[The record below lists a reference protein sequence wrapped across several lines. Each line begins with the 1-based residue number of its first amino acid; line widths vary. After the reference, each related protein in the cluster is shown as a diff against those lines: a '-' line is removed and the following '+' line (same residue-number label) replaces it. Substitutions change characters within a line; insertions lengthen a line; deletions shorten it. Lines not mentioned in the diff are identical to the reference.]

1 MAMIRVE
8 SVCVDFEA
16 GPAHHTVLSN
26 IDLDLRDGSFTVVLG
41 PSGCGKTTLLNVIA
55 GFIAPTAGKVTLDGV
70 AITGPGADRGV
81 VSQDDALLPWQ
92 NVAQNIAFG
101 LQLRGVPR
109 DAQREKV
116 DSLLALT
123 GLASYANYPLWKIS
137 GGMRQRV
144 SLARSLA
151 VDPRY
156 LLLDEPLG
164 ALDAFTRQRMQEYLL
179 QLWTRYDKG
188 MLMITHDITEALF
201 MATDLVLMRGGPGR
215 IESVCALDFGQR
227 FAAGE
232 SARSIRNDPAF
243 GRLRDELETAFF
255 ADEGEKI

>member
-1 MAMIRVE
+1 MIRVE
-8 SVCVDFEA
+8 SVGIEFESSS
-16 GPAHHTVLSN
+16 GRRTVLSN
-26 IDLDLRDGSFTVVLG
+26 IDLELRDGSFTVVLG

-55 GFIAPTAGKVTLDGV
+55 GFVTPGFGKVTLDGV
-70 AITGPGADRGV
+70 LLTGPGAERGV

-92 NVAQNIAFG
+92 DVEQNIGFG
-101 LQLRGVPR
+101 LRLKGVR
-109 DAQREKV
+109 HDELREKV
-116 DSLLALT
+116 ASLLALT
-123 GLASYANYPLWKIS
+123 GLTDYAKYPLWKIS

-164 ALDAFTRQRMQEYLL
+164 ALDALTRARMQEYLL
-179 QLWTRYDKG
+179 KIWTRYRKG
-188 MLMITHDITEALF
+188 MLMITHDINEALF

-215 IESVCALDFGQR
+215 IESVRRLNFAER

-232 SARSIRNDPAF
+232 SPREIRNDPAF
-243 GRLRDELETAFF
+243 ARLRDELEAEFF
-255 ADEGEKI
+255 SDEGETL

>member
-1 MAMIRVE
+1 MIRVE
-8 SVCVDFEA
+8 SVSVDFDT
-16 GPAHHTVLSN
+16 GVGRRTVLSN
-26 IDLDLRDGSFTVVLG
+26 VDLDLRDGSFTVVLG

-55 GFIAPTAGKVTLDGV
+55 GFIAPTAGKVTLDNV
-70 AITGPGADRGV
+70 AVTGPGAERGV

-92 NVAQNIAFG
+92 NVKQNIGFG

-109 DAQREKV
+109 SVVREKV

-123 GLASYANYPLWKIS
+123 GLASYADYPLWKIS

-144 SLARSLA
+144 NLARSLA

-164 ALDAFTRQRMQEYLL
+164 ALDALTRQRMQEYLL

-201 MATDLVLMRGGPGR
+201 MATDLVLMKGDPGR
-215 IESVCALDFGQR
+215 IESVRGLDFGRR

-232 SARSIRNDPAF
+232 NARAIRNDPAF
-243 GRLRDELETAFF
+243 VRLRDELETGFF
-255 ADEGEKI
+255 ADEGETI

>member
-1 MAMIRVE
+1 MI
-8 SVCVDFEA
+8 SVQSVSVDFETGSKRRTA
-16 GPAHHTVLSN
+16 LSN
-26 IDLDLRDGSFTVVLG
+26 IDLDLHDGSFTVVLG

-55 GFIAPTAGKVTLDGV
+55 GFICPAAGKITLDGV
-70 AITGPGADRGV
+70 AVTGPGAERGV
-81 VSQDDALLPWQ
+81 VTQDDTLLPWQ
-92 NVAQNIAFG
+92 NVAQNIGFG
-101 LQLRGVPR
+101 LKLHGVPR
-109 DAQREKV
+109 DALRAKV

-123 GLASYANYPLWKIS
+123 GLTQYADYPLWKIS

-144 SLARSLA
+144 NLARSLA
-151 VDPRY
+151 VDPRF

-179 QLWTRYDKG
+179 QVWTRYDKG

-215 IESVCALDFGQR
+215 IETVRALNFGRR

-243 GRLRDELETAFF
+243 ARLRDELETTFF
-255 ADEGEKI
+255 ANEGETL

>member
-1 MAMIRVE
+1 MIRVE
-8 SVCVDFEA
+8 SVSVDFETGA
-16 GPAHHTVLSN
+16 GHQTVLSN

-70 AITGPGADRGV
+70 AVTGPGAERGV

-92 NVAQNIAFG
+92 NVGQNIGFG

-109 DAQREKV
+109 DSLREQV
-116 DSLLALT
+116 DTLLALT
-123 GLASYANYPLWKIS
+123 GLTGYADYPLWKIS

-144 SLARSLA
+144 NLARSLA

-164 ALDAFTRQRMQEYLL
+164 ALDALTRQRMQEYLL
-179 QLWTRYDKG
+179 QLWTRYHKG

-215 IESVCALDFGQR
+215 IESVRGLNFGQR

-232 SARSIRNDPAF
+232 SARAIRNDPSFAA
-243 GRLRDELETAFF
+243 LRDELETTFF

>member
-1 MAMIRVE
+1 MIHVE
-8 SVCVDFEA
+8 SVSVDFET
-16 GPAHHTVLSN
+16 GSKRRTVLSD
-26 IDLDLRDGSFTVVLG
+26 IDLNLRDGSFTVVLG

-55 GFIAPTAGKVTLDGV
+55 GFISPTAGKVTLDGV
-70 AITGPGADRGV
+70 AVTGPGAERGV
-81 VSQDDALLPWQ
+81 VSQDDTLLPWQ
-92 NVAQNIAFG
+92 NVAQNIGFG
-101 LQLRGVPR
+101 LKLHGLPR
-109 DAQREKV
+109 DALRDKV

-123 GLASYANYPLWKIS
+123 GLSQYADYPLWKIS

-144 SLARSLA
+144 NLARSLA
-151 VDPRY
+151 VDPRF

-215 IESVCALDFGQR
+215 IETVRALDFGRR

-232 SARSIRNDPAF
+232 SPRAIRNDPAF
-243 GRLRDELETAFF
+243 ARLRDELETTFF